1 MEQLIFNKVGKEYV
15 AEFEATADFNLHIER
30 DEPGILALYQRTTTS
45 GEYAEIEGTRE
56 YRYKEVYDCDFIG
69 SIYPK
74 YIKVVSG
81 VEVTKAEVTIKE

>member
-1 MEQLIFNKVGKEYV
+1 MELIFQKQDKVWV

-69 SIYPK
+69 SVYPK
-74 YIKVVSG
+74 YIKVVSAS
-81 VEVTKAEVTIKE
+81 EVVNAEVNY

>member
-1 MEQLIFNKVGKEYV
+1 MELNFIKENNNYV

-56 YRYKEVYDCDFIG
+56 YRYKEVYDYDFIG

-74 YIKVVSG
+74 YIKVVSS
-81 VEVTKAEVTIKE
+81 AEVTNAELTLKA

>member
-1 MEQLIFNKVGKEYV
+1 MELIFKKQDKVWV
-15 AEFEATADFNLHIER
+15 AEFKATADFNLHIER

-74 YIKVVSG
+74 YIKVVSAS
-81 VEVTKAEVTIKE
+81 EVVNAEVNY

>member
-1 MEQLIFNKVGKEYV
+1 MELNFIKENNNYV
-15 AEFEATADFNLHIER
+15 AEFEVTADFNLHIER
-30 DEPGILALYQRTTTS
+30 DEPGILAMYQRTTTS

-56 YRYKEVYDCDFIG
+56 YRYKEVYDCDFVG

-81 VEVTKAEVTIKE
+81 VEVTNAVLTLKA

>member
-1 MEQLIFNKVGKEYV
+1 MTLTFIQQDNMYV

-30 DEPGILALYQRTTTS
+30 NEPGILALYQRTTTS

-56 YRYKEVYDCDFIG
+56 YRYKEVYDCDFVG

-81 VEVTKAEVTIKE
+81 VEVTNAVVTFKK

>member
-1 MEQLIFNKVGKEYV
+1 MELNFIKENNNYV
-15 AEFEATADFNLHIER
+15 AEFEVTADFNLHIER

-56 YRYKEVYDCDFIG
+56 YRYKEVYDCDFVG
-69 SIYPK
+69 AIYPK

-81 VEVTKAEVTIKE
+81 VEVISAELTLKQ

>member
-1 MEQLIFNKVGKEYV
+1 MELIFKKQDKVWI

-69 SIYPK
+69 SVYPK
-74 YIKVVSG
+74 YIKVVSSAD
-81 VEVTKAEVTIKE
+81 VINAELTLKA